1 MADFQLKETADA
13 IYSSFLARD
22 FFAKV
27 IPGAVVLMSLGLT
40 ANVQNDLSATGLAG
54 VVSTIDW
61 TVIKEASILV
71 WVLVYGVSWALGF
84 TVQSMGNLVGF
95 IRAFPVEEGEEA
107 FRKRMIEFGL
117 ANPSADEKLLRE
129 R

>member
-27 IPGAVVLMSLGLT
+27 IPGAVVFMSLGLA
-40 ANVQNDLSATGLAG
+40 ANIQTGLPATELTK
-54 VVSTIDW
+54 VVSAIDW
-61 TVIKEASILV
+61 TVIKELSILV
-71 WVLVYGVSWALGF
+71 WVLLYGLSWALGF

-95 IRAFPVEEGEEA
+95 ISAFP
-107 FRKRMIEFGL
+107 L
-117 ANPSADEKLLRE
+117 
-129 R
+129 